1 MKCHNCLHAKIDFDK
16 DFMDCKHP
24 LWSGE
29 INRLY
34 NAMVYKDI
42 FFTGGVAQY
51 CLYFDDGI
59 ARIISARERL
69 KEVITEKFLLDRL

>member
-1 MKCHNCLHAKIDFDK
+1 
-16 DFMDCKHP
+16 
-24 LWSGE
+24 
-29 INRLY
+29 
-34 NAMVYKDI
+34 MVDKDI

-69 KEVITEKFLLDRL
+69 KEVITDKFLLDRL